1 MTQSTLDLVLRATK
15 KGTGVSE
22 ASKELGALDDQ
33 AKATGGT
40 LSNVGRIA
48 GGMLKAGIL
57 AAAGAAVDSVKET
70 MEYNKAIRDLAQNLS
85 ITTEETSR
93 IIQTADDF
101 TVSQQDVTAALQM
114 AVKNGMAPNIATLAK
129 MADEYNNITDPTERA
144 ARLTEVFGKNWTAL
158 TPMLKEGGQAI
169 RDAAAAQDKALL
181 VTEENSKATRELE
194 KNLDNLG
201 DKVTALK
208 LNVGN
213 ALIPVLNQAAD
224 AFTALSTGISETG
237 DATEMQL
244 TQAIAQAVLAFGAE
258 STQVQQ
264 LSAAL
269 QNYLITR
276 QQVGM
281 TEQEHATRIAMAE
294 IRALDDMAVA
304 TQRLESSTASNALIQ
319 SSIADALAKKVSAE
333 QADAAALNAAAEAD
347 AIYRAGVSETV
358 TKIETLAQ
366 SLVKATDAQAK
377 QALAQASLDG
387 LKTAYDNGTL
397 SQEGFQRATDAVL
410 LRYDLATPKSLAMA
424 EAQQKITD
432 AFVAG
437 NMPLN
442 DYITASEKIPTIAAD
457 GTVTLQELAELG
469 VKPTTDAVHDQARE
483 VGALKGMW
491 DKIPRNVTTV
501 YTIETK
507 GSAPTGGSP
516 SGRAGGGPVAQGVP
530 VNVNELFNERFVP
543 YAAGSMMPSS
553 GNTSYQT
560 TIASGAVVINPPA
573 GVNAREIAQAVMA
586 ELGRQTNQLIAAGAG
601 GMGV

>member
-1 MTQSTLDLVLRATK
+1 MTQSTLDLILRSTK
-15 KGTGVSE
+15 TGTGVKD
-22 ASKELGALDDQ
+22 ASRELGALDDQ

-48 GGMLKAGIL
+48 GGMLKAGLL
-57 AAAGAAVDSVKET
+57 AAAGAAVDSVNQT
-70 MEYNKAIRDLAQNLS
+70 MEYNKSIRDLAQNLS

-129 MADEYNNITDPTERA
+129 MADEYNNITEPTERA

-169 RDAAAAQDKALL
+169 RDAAAAQDAALL

-194 KNLDNLG
+194 KNMDNLG

-208 LNVGN
+208 LSFGN

-244 TQAIAQAVLAFGAE
+244 TQAIAQSVLAFGAE

-281 TEQEHATRIAMAE
+281 TEQEHATRIAMSE
-294 IRALDDMAVA
+294 IRALDDMASA

-319 SSIADALAKKVSAE
+319 SSIADALSRKIAAE
-333 QADAAALNAAAEAD
+333 QADAEALNAAAAAD
-347 AIYRAGVSETV
+347 AIYRAGISETV
-358 TKIETLAQ
+358 GKVESLAQ

-377 QALAQASLDG
+377 QMLAQAALDG
-387 LKTAYDNGTL
+387 LKTAYENGTI
-397 SQEGFQRATDAVL
+397 SQEGFTRGTDAIL

-437 NMPLN
+437 DMPLN
-442 DYITASEKIPTIAAD
+442 NYITAAEKIPGIAAD
-457 GTVTLQELAELG
+457 GQVSLAELAELG
-469 VKPTTDAVHDQARE
+469 VNPTTDAVRDQKDA
-483 VGALKGMW
+483 VGALKDMW
-491 DKIPRNVTTV
+491 DQVPRTVKTV
-501 YTIETK
+501 YTIETQ
-507 GSAPTGGSP
+507 GTAPAT
-516 SGRAGGGPVAQGVP
+516 SGRAGGGPVAQNVP
-530 VNVNELFNERFVP
+530 VNVNELFSERFVP
-543 YAAGSMMPSS
+543 YAGGSMMPSS
-553 GNTSYQT
+553 SNVSYQT
-560 TIASGAVVINPPA
+560 NISKGAIVINPPA
-573 GVNAREIAQAVMA
+573 GVNAREIADYVLSEAGNRA
-586 ELGRQTNQLIAAGAG
+586 NQMIVSGAG
-601 GMGV
+601 WTGV